1 MAKIQQTEVLS
12 LNGDNVRIQSSEE
25 NAFEVTD
32 KQGNLLLSRNSL
44 ETSISSLA
52 TAVAKNDLISI
63 EKSLEAGAGSI
74 TILFGRSFSFTPK
87 VVGNIISES
96 TDQIVACQL
105 SEITLSSATFH
116 FSDEIPSEG
125 SYSIQVIA
133 LSQTE
138 ETQAAT
144 VASSSDITSR
154 TGDAEG
160 TTFFASDSDELYVY
174 INSTWKKFESQ

>member
-32 KQGNLLLSRNSL
+32 KNGSVLLSRNSL
-44 ETSISSLA
+44 ESSISSLSV
-52 TAVAKNDLISI
+52 AVAKNDFISI
-63 EKSLEAGAGSI
+63 EEALSVGDSSVAIS
-74 TILFGRSFSFTPK
+74 FGRTFSFTPK
-87 VVGNIISES
+87 VVGTIISQS
-96 TDQIVACQL
+96 TDDIIGCQI
-105 SEITLSSATFH
+105 SEITLSSATFQ
-116 FSDEIPSEG
+116 FSDDIPAEG
-125 SYSIQVIA
+125 SYAIQVIA

-138 ETQAAT
+138 ATQAAT

-160 TTFFASDSDELYVY
+160 TVFFASDSDELYIY
-174 INSTWKKFESQ
+174 INSTWKKFQSQ